1 MKAEPV
7 PSFDLKSRL
16 AALVPAWAVFLLP
29 LAFWPPFEDAFKLP
43 QFAVASFALA
53 SLALAGAVAA
63 GALRTAAVMPM
74 AVPALVL
81 AGGHI
86 VSAVIGGSG
95 RFADTAWFVILPVL
109 ALASAGA
116 RGEQSS
122 PVPARLAFGE
132 QSSPCASSAGAR
144 RLIPALLVAA
154 GALTSAY
161 SIAQFAG
168 FDPAAPWHTLGARPF
183 STMGNPD
190 FLAAYLAAVFP
201 LAVLGW
207 LRRPTVLRGAA
218 GLLIASAILL
228 SQSRGAWLG
237 VAAAVAA
244 YPFVM
249 RAAGRPF
256 RPNRATGTVMVAAF
270 LLAAGFFLLH
280 GPARERLANIGNVR
294 HFDAAGRLAM
304 WRAAADMIPVRPLF
318 GGGPGSFGARY
329 PSRHAALMRAD
340 PALPYFYTENA
351 HSDWLQLP
359 AEEGIFVFG
368 LWLWVWAVFVRTGV
382 RAIQA
387 GDRDAPGLLLGFLA
401 VQVNAC
407 FNFPWYLIPVH
418 GWFWFAW
425 VRMTPEIRPQAAPC
439 RRNGRIAAGLAVFL
453 IVGVFLGRMMT
464 ADGWLKLSGDFL
476 ASSRW
481 DSALYCSG
489 RAESRWI
496 LWENGHRAAA
506 NASRAAYQLGDLAG
520 AEKYVRHVLE
530 VFPDSPADLS
540 QLALVLARE
549 GKLAEA
555 RTAGEQALAFN
566 PHQADSW
573 HVLGNVAFLA
583 GDRAGARMCWS
594 RALEENPSLTGARD
608 SLAAL
613 DKTGKN
619 KE

>member
-1 MKAEPV
+1 MIEGLPGKNRTIAQILE
-7 PSFDLKSRL
+7 SRL
-16 AALVPAWAVFLLP
+16 AALIPAWAVFLLP

-43 QFAVASFALA
+43 QFAVVT
-53 SLALAGAVAA
+53 LALACAIGVGAFRASSVI
-63 GALRTAAVMPM
+63 PW

-81 AGGHI
+81 AGGHL
-86 VSAVIGGSG
+86 VSAAIGGSG
-95 RFADTAWFVILPVL
+95 RFADASWFVALPVL

-122 PVPARLAFGE
+122 P
-132 QSSPCASSAGAR
+132 CASSAGAK
-144 RLIPALLVAA
+144 RLVPFLLVAA

-168 FDPAAPWHTLGARPF
+168 FDPAAPWHTGGARPF

-190 FLAAYLAAVFP
+190 FLAAYLVAVLP

-218 GLLIASAILL
+218 GLLIAAAILL

-249 RAAGRPF
+249 RAAGRPV
-256 RPNRATGTVMVAAF
+256 RPNRAAGLGLVAAL

-304 WRAAADMIPVRPLF
+304 WKAAADMIPVRPLF

-329 PSRHAALMRAD
+329 PARHAALMRAD

-359 AEEGIFVFG
+359 AEEGILVFG

-382 RAIQA
+382 RAIKG

-401 VQVNAC
+401 IQVNAF

-418 GWFWFAW
+418 GWFWFAL
-425 VRMTPEIRPQAAPC
+425 VRMTPEIRPSSAP
-439 RRNGRIAAGLAVFL
+439 RRRYGPMAAGLVVIL
-453 IVGVFLGRMMT
+453 LVGVMLGRMMT

-476 ASSRW
+476 ASARW
-481 DSALYCSG
+481 QEALYCSG

-496 LWENGHRAAA
+496 FWENGQRVAA

-520 AEKYVRHVLE
+520 AEKFVRRVLAGS
-530 VFPDSPADLS
+530 PDSPADLS

-549 GKLAEA
+549 GRLAEA
-555 RTAGEQALAFN
+555 RTAGRQALALN
-566 PHQADSW
+566 PRQADSW

-583 GDRAGARMCWS
+583 GDRAEARRCWT
-594 RALEENPSLTGARD
+594 RALDENPSLTGARD

-613 DKTGKN
+613 SSMPAQRRK
-619 KE
+619 